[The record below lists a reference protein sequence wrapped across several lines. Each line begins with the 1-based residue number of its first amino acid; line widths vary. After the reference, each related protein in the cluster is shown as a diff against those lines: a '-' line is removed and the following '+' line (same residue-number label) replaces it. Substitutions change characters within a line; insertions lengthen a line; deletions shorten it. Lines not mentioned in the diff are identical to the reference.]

1 MRKIRW
7 GVISTAS
14 IGLDEVLP
22 AMQKGEFTEVNAIAS
37 RNLEKAQEAARQL
50 DIPKAYG
57 SYAELL
63 ADPEI
68 EAVYIPLPN
77 HLHVSWSIKAMEA
90 GKHVLCEK
98 PLGLDAKDA
107 RQLLE
112 ASQRYPHLK
121 VMEAFMYRHHPQWK
135 LAQQLIKDG
144 EIGDLQSIHTFF
156 NYYLPDPTNIR
167 NMVDIGGGGLLDVGC
182 YAVSLSRLIFESE
195 PVRVFAAME
204 LDPQFKTDRLATGIL
219 EFDKG
224 IATFTCATQLFDFQ
238 RVNIM
243 GDLGQLELKIP
254 FNPPVDKP
262 THLSLDNTS
271 GKREFELD
279 ICDQFTLQGDHF
291 SKAILEHIPTSTPLK
306 DAVNN
311 MVVID
316 ALFQSAHEGCWISGL
331 T

>member
-14 IGLDEVLP
+14 IALVEVLP
-22 AMQKGEFTEVNAIAS
+22 AMQKGDHTQVVAIAS
-37 RNLEKAQEAARQL
+37 RNLEKAQEAAQQL
-50 DIPKAYG
+50 GIPKAYG

-77 HLHVSWSIKAMEA
+77 HLHIPWSIKALEA
-90 GKHVLCEK
+90 CKHVLCEK
-98 PLGLDAKDA
+98 PLGLDAGDA
-107 RQLLE
+107 RRLLE
-112 ASQRYPHLK
+112 ASQRYPRLK

-135 LAQQLIKDG
+135 LAQQLIKNG
-144 EIGDLQSIHTFF
+144 EIGELHSIHTFF
-156 NYYLPDPTNIR
+156 NYYLPDPANIR

-195 PVRVFAAME
+195 PVRSFAAMQ
-204 LDPQFKTDRLATGIL
+204 LDPQFKTDRLAAGIL
-219 EFDKG
+219 EFEKG

-238 RVNIM
+238 GVNLM
-243 GDLGQLELKIP
+243 GTLGHLELEIP
-254 FNPPVDKP
+254 FNPPIDKP
-262 THLSLDNTS
+262 SRLSLHNTS
-271 GKREFELD
+271 GRREFELD
-279 ICDQFTLQGDHF
+279 ICDQFTLQGDLF
-291 SKAILEHIPTSTPLK
+291 SKAILEDTPAPTPLE
-306 DAVNN
+306 DAVAN

-316 ALFQSAHEGCWISGL
+316 ALFQSARTGSWISGL

>member
-14 IGLDEVLP
+14 IALVEVLP
-22 AMQKGEFTEVNAIAS
+22 AMQKGDHTQVVAITS

-50 DIPKAYG
+50 GIPKAYG

-68 EAVYIPLPN
+68 EAVHIPLPN
-77 HLHVSWSIKAMEA
+77 HLHVPWSIKALEA

-98 PLGLDAKDA
+98 PLGLDAGDA
-107 RQLLE
+107 RRLLE
-112 ASQRYPHLK
+112 ASRRYPRLK
-121 VMEAFMYRHHPQWK
+121 VMEAFMYRYHPQWK
-135 LAQQLIKDG
+135 LAQQLIKNG
-144 EIGDLQSIHTFF
+144 EIGDLHSIHTFF
-156 NYYLPDPTNIR
+156 NYYLPDPANIR

-195 PVRVFAAME
+195 PVRTFAAMQ

-219 EFDKG
+219 EFEKG

-238 RVNIM
+238 RVNLM
-243 GDLGQLELKIP
+243 GTLGHVELEIP
-254 FNPPVDKP
+254 FNPPLDKP
-262 THLSLDNTS
+262 SRLSLHNTS
-271 GKREFELD
+271 GRREFELD
-279 ICDQFTLQGDHF
+279 ICDQFTLQGDLF
-291 SKAILEHIPTSTPLK
+291 SKAILEDTPAPTPLE
-306 DAVNN
+306 DAVAN

-316 ALFQSAHEGCWISGL
+316 ALFQSARTGSWISGL
-331 T
+331 I

>member
-14 IGLDEVLP
+14 IGLVEVLP
-22 AMQKGEFTEVNAIAS
+22 AMQKGDYTQVVAIAS

-50 DIPKAYG
+50 GIPKSYG

-77 HLHVSWSIKAMEA
+77 HLHVTWSIKALEA

-98 PLGLDAKDA
+98 PLGLDAGDA
-107 RQLLE
+107 RRLLD
-112 ASQRYPHLK
+112 ASRHYPRLK
-121 VMEAFMYRHHPQWK
+121 VMEAFMYRHHPQWN
-135 LAQQLIKDG
+135 LAQQLIKNG
-144 EIGDLQSIHTFF
+144 EIGELRSIHTFF

-167 NMVDIGGGGLLDVGC
+167 NMADIGGGGLLDVGC

-195 PVRVFAAME
+195 PVRSFASLQ
-204 LDPQFKTDRLATGIL
+204 LDPQFKTDRLASGIL
-219 EFDKG
+219 EFDTG

-238 RVNIM
+238 RVNIL
-243 GDLGQLELKIP
+243 GTLGQVELEIP
-254 FNPPVDKP
+254 FNPPIDKP
-262 THLSLDNTS
+262 TRLILDNTS
-271 GKREFELD
+271 GRREFELD
-279 ICDQFTLQGDHF
+279 TCDQFTIQGDLF
-291 SKAILEHIPTSTPLK
+291 SKAILEDTPTPIPLE
-306 DAVNN
+306 DAVAN

-316 ALFQSAHEGCWISGL
+316 ALFQSARTG
-331 T
+331 

>member
-1 MRKIRW
+1 MRRIRW

-22 AMQKGEFTEVNAIAS
+22 AIQKGEYTQVMAIAS

-50 DIPKAYG
+50 DILKAYG
-57 SYAELL
+57 SYEDLL

-77 HLHVSWSIKAMEA
+77 HQHVPWSIKALEA

-98 PLGLDAKDA
+98 PLGLDANDA

-121 VMEAFMYRHHPQWK
+121 VMEAFMYRYHPQWK
-135 LAQQLIKDG
+135 LAQQLIKTG
-144 EIGDLQSIHTFF
+144 EIGEPHSIHTYF

-195 PVRVFAAME
+195 PVRAFAAME
-204 LDPQFKTDRLATGIL
+204 LDPQFRTDRLTTGIL
-219 EFDKG
+219 EFEKG

-238 RVNIM
+238 RVNIL
-243 GDLGQLELKIP
+243 GDLGQVELEMP

-262 THLSLDNTS
+262 THINLHNTS

-279 ICDQFTLQGDHF
+279 ICDQFTLQGDQF
-291 SKAILEHIPTSTPLK
+291 SKAILEDTTVPTPLE
-306 DAVNN
+306 DAVAN
-311 MVVID
+311 MIVID
-316 ALFQSAHEGCWISGL
+316 ALFQSAHTGCWISGL
-331 T
+331 N

>member
-14 IGLDEVLP
+14 IGLVEVLP
-22 AMQKGEFTEVNAIAS
+22 AMQKGDYTQVAAIAS

-50 DIPKAYG
+50 GIPKSYG

-77 HLHVSWSIKAMEA
+77 HLHVTWSIKALEA

-98 PLGLDAKDA
+98 PLGLDAGDA
-107 RQLLE
+107 RRLLD
-112 ASQRYPHLK
+112 ASRHYPWLK

-135 LAQQLIKDG
+135 LAQQLIQNR
-144 EIGDLQSIHTFF
+144 EIGELRSIHTFF
-156 NYYLPDPTNIR
+156 NYYLPDPANIR
-167 NMVDIGGGGLLDVGC
+167 NVVDIGGGGLLDVGC

-195 PVRVFAAME
+195 PVRSFAS
-204 LDPQFKTDRLATGIL
+204 LQIDPQFKTDRLASGIL
-219 EFDKG
+219 EFDTG

-243 GDLGQLELKIP
+243 GTLGQVELEIP
-254 FNPPVDKP
+254 FNPPIDKP
-262 THLSLDNTS
+262 TRLILDNTS
-271 GKREFELD
+271 GRQEFELD
-279 ICDQFTLQGDHF
+279 TCDQFTIQGDLF
-291 SKAILEHIPTSTPLK
+291 SKAILEDTPTPIPLE
-306 DAVNN
+306 DAVAN

-316 ALFQSAHEGCWISGL
+316 ALFQSARTG
-331 T
+331 

>member
-1 MRKIRW
+1 MRKIKW

-14 IGLDEVLP
+14 IALVEVLP
-22 AMQKGEFTEVNAIAS
+22 ALQKGDYTQGVAIAS

-50 DIPKAYG
+50 GIPKAYG

-77 HLHVSWSIKAMEA
+77 HLHVPWSIKALEA
-90 GKHVLCEK
+90 GKLILCEK
-98 PLGLDAKDA
+98 PLGLDAEDA
-107 RQLLE
+107 RRLLE
-112 ASQRYPHLK
+112 ASRRYPRLK

-135 LAQQLIKDG
+135 LAQQLIKNG
-144 EIGDLQSIHTFF
+144 EIGELHSIHTFF
-156 NYYLPDPTNIR
+156 NYYLPDPANIR

-195 PVRVFAAME
+195 PVRTFAAME
-204 LDPQFKTDRLATGIL
+204 LDPQFKTDRLASGIL
-219 EFDKG
+219 EFDTG

-243 GDLGQLELKIP
+243 GTLGQVELEIP
-254 FNPPVDKP
+254 FNPPIDKP
-262 THLSLDNTS
+262 TRLILDNTS
-271 GKREFELD
+271 GRREFELD
-279 ICDQFTLQGDHF
+279 ICDQFTIQGDLF
-291 SKAILEHIPTSTPLK
+291 SKAILENTPTPTLLE
-306 DAVNN
+306 DAVAN

-316 ALFQSAHEGCWISGL
+316 ALFQSARTGCWISGL

>member
-14 IGLDEVLP
+14 IALVEVLP
-22 AMQKGEFTEVNAIAS
+22 AMQKGDHTQVVAIAS
-37 RNLEKAQEAARQL
+37 RNLEKAQEAAQQL
-50 DIPKAYG
+50 GIPKAYG

-77 HLHVSWSIKAMEA
+77 HLHIPWSIKALEA

-98 PLGLDAKDA
+98 PLGLDAGDA
-107 RQLLE
+107 RRLLE
-112 ASQRYPHLK
+112 ASQRYPRLK

-135 LAQQLIKDG
+135 LAQQLIKNG
-144 EIGDLQSIHTFF
+144 EIGELHSIHTFF
-156 NYYLPDPTNIR
+156 NYYLPDPANIR

-195 PVRVFAAME
+195 PVRSFAAMQ
-204 LDPQFKTDRLATGIL
+204 LDPQFKTDRLAAGIL
-219 EFDKG
+219 EFEKG

-238 RVNIM
+238 GVNLM
-243 GDLGQLELKIP
+243 GTLGHLELEIP
-254 FNPPVDKP
+254 FNPPIDKP
-262 THLSLDNTS
+262 SRLSLHNTS
-271 GKREFELD
+271 GRREFELD
-279 ICDQFTLQGDHF
+279 ICDQFTLQGDLF
-291 SKAILEHIPTSTPLK
+291 SKAILEDTPAPTPLE
-306 DAVNN
+306 DAVAN

-316 ALFQSAHEGCWISGL
+316 ALFQSARTGSWISGL